1 MGTEVLYGVENIKK
15 VIGFGLGLSKDIPK
29 ALADG
34 KINIKD
40 APLFL
45 DDALKIPGVISAAAQ
60 VKNEYLDLDRNEKE
74 EINQFVADTLDY
86 PDADV
91 EEVIADAFKV
101 AIDASDLV
109 QDIIALAKSI
119 GKLKDA

>member
-1 MGTEVLYGVENIKK
+1 MQPNNECT
-15 VIGFGLGLSKDIPK
+15 
-29 ALADG
+29 
-34 KINIKD
+34 D
-40 APLFL
+40 ANCC
-45 DDALKIPGVISAAAQ
+45 
-60 VKNEYLDLDRNEKE
+60 KNQQYYKQNAEKRRLQAEKE
-74 EINQFVADTLDY
+74 EINQFVSDTLDY

-119 GKLKDA
+119 GKLKAA